1 MFKRISIVVF
11 ALALMTAFAPRGVSA
26 QYQVVVNSGSSVS
39 TISKSDLSKIFQKK
53 SRSLP
58 DGTDAVPVDLDSGS
72 SVRAAFSD
80 EVHGRGVSAIESY
93 WQQQIFAGKDV
104 PPEAKASDAEVI
116 AFVSSTPG
124 AIGYVSAG
132 ASLGSG
138 VKAIAVN

>member
-1 MFKRISIVVF
+1 MTKRMAIWVF
-11 ALALMTAFAPRGVSA
+11 ALALVAFSTPEGASA
-26 QYQVVVNSGSSVS
+26 QYQVIVHSGASVDA
-39 TISKSDLSKIFQKK
+39 ISKSDLSKIFQKE
-53 SRSLP
+53 SRDLP
-58 DGTDAVPVDLDSGS
+58 DGTAAVPVDLDAGS

-80 EVHGRGVSAIESY
+80 AVHGRGVSAIESY

-138 VKAIAVN
+138 VKAVSVN